1 MLVDYHIW
9 SSLRAAMAETYGYD
23 EAANR
28 LRAQSKLRLLLM
40 SEAELGELATM
51 LSVLLSKH
59 PSLVYEDIQKEI
71 RLHRETAGDWV
82 GALQSSAE
90 ILPEMLRD

>member
-28 LRAQSKLRLLLM
+28 LRAQSKLRLLLI
-40 SEAELGELATM
+40 LGELATM